1 MKATKEKLNKI
12 SNLLKIL
19 TESNNN
25 NIVIG
30 GSAALLF
37 HGLNLDKQPEDFD
50 IIIYNPTQLQYEK
63 LETFELFTLQNQVPS
78 STRRSYKMRINDVL
92 VDILIEKNLS
102 LPENLLKIEVEN
114 RLYFIQSINN
124 IIAARKTYCNP
135 LPRLKDLVSC
145 IKLKEKNFN
154 LLD

>member
-50 IIIYNPTQLQYEK
+50 IIIYSPTQLQYEK
-63 LETFELFTLQNQVPS
+63 LKTFELFTLQNQVPS

-92 VDILIEKNLS
+92 VDILIEKNISFHKKKL
-102 LPENLLKIEVEN
+102 
-114 RLYFIQSINN
+114 FC
-124 IIAARKTYCNP
+124 IIFFYIFR
-135 LPRLKDLVSC
+135 
-145 IKLKEKNFN
+145 F
-154 LLD
+154 

>member
-37 HGLNLDKQPEDFD
+37 HGLSLDKQPEDFD
-50 IIIYNPTQLQYEK
+50 IIIYSPTLFQYEK
-63 LETFELFTLQNQVPS
+63 LKTFELFTLPNQVPS
-78 STRRSYKMRINDVL
+78 SSRKSYKMRINDVL
-92 VDILIEKNLS
+92 VDILIEKKLS

-114 RLYFIQSINN
+114 HLYFVQSINN

-145 IKLKEKNFN
+145 TKLKEKNFN